1 MNVNKLNQMFAM
13 ILTLSVAGACNPQ
26 PQEIK
31 VRLSSVENATI
42 VESSEFIASS
52 ESLCSP
58 TLKPPIKSQISKIFV
73 KLGDRVAAETPLIQ
87 LIPAQQASLAQT
99 LNISAPCT
107 GIISDISVSEGE
119 NVSTSTPLITLV
131 QIQPLEIRLL
141 VPVERASQL
150 HVGMPVELID
160 TQEQHVESL
169 KVTAISPQVTA
180 VEQVIRVKA
189 RFDNTAGQLRPGQ
202 FVRAKLIWGQRLG
215 FLIPASAVTRV
226 SGRTLVFV
234 AQSQGESNLIA
245 QQRMVELGNIQG
257 NQYQVISGLQPGEK
271 LIVSDVRNLTDG
283 AAITPE

>member
-1 MNVNKLNQMFAM
+1 MNVNKLNQMFAV

-58 TLKPPIKSQISKIFV
+58 TLKPPINSQISKIFV

-87 LIPAQQASLAQT
+87 LIPAQQASLAKP

-107 GIISDISVSEGE
+107 GIISNISVSEGE

-131 QIQPLEIRLL
+131 QIQPLEISLL

-160 TQEQHVESL
+160 NQEQRVESL
-169 KVTAISPQVTA
+169 KVTAISPQVMT
-180 VEQVIRVKA
+180 VEQGILVEA

-202 FVRAKLIWGQRLG
+202 LVRAQLFWGQRPG

-234 AQSQGESNLIA
+234 AQSQGESKLIA

-271 LIVSDVRNLTDG
+271 LIVSDIRNLTDG